1 MKYRLFAL
9 LLCLTMLLSGCSLFP
24 GLQAILSQ
32 GESKNTEPTTE
43 TATEPTDPTETTI
56 PDLPEGTRNLYT
68 YIPFAEF
75 ERDYEAYETITSF
88 SDIQYERPDAQS
100 LCDRFAGLQKLVESG
115 ATAAEVLEVYEP
127 IFKDYLHFGTMSSYA
142 YIRYTLD
149 LNDTYF
155 DGEYNWC
162 DQRSPEIEQAREKCY
177 IVMAKSAIR
186 EELEADDIFGEDFF
200 DFYDENEIYS
210 NDRVVELMQQ
220 ESDLQSEYMALQ
232 SDMTITWQGEE
243 RLINDLLPTLEYED
257 YLAAYRLY
265 YEKYNPPCADIYIQL
280 IGVRKEIAAE
290 LGYDS
295 YADFAYDYTY
305 QRDYTPEDVEVYC
318 DAIADEM
325 VGLLWH
331 AMSYSVSTK
340 SKTMDECLALFEDAV
355 KNIGGAVQMSYDV
368 MQEYDLYDVTE
379 STSKMPGSYMTYL
392 NSYELPFVY
401 ISPNGT
407 LNDFLTISHE
417 FGHFVDGYVNC
428 GGSSSIDCAEI
439 YSQGL
444 EFLALEAAD
453 LKSSEKKDLLTG
465 KFADSIMVFLAQACY
480 AEFEHRA
487 FAEENLTPERLNE
500 LYMECNDKFG
510 IGTLY
515 MGMED
520 LLAPGWIDI
529 QHFFIAPYYVIS
541 YCVSNDVA
549 LQIYMAEDADGSGLD
564 LFYRLL
570 NLPRESKLLELMELA
585 DMASPLDPERVEELA
600 DFLDENLK

>member
-9 LLCLTMLLSGCSLFP
+9 LLCLSILLSGCSLFP
-24 GLQAILSQ
+24 GLQAFLSR
-32 GESKNTEPTTE
+32 GEDHATEATTEPE
-43 TATEPTDPTETTI
+43 EPTETTI
-56 PDLPEGTRNLYT
+56 PDLPDGTRNLYT
-68 YIPFAEF
+68 YVPYTEF
-75 ERDYEAYETITSF
+75 EREYTPYETISSF

-100 LCDRFAGLQKLVESG
+100 LCDRFAELQKLVEDG
-115 ATAAEVLEVYEP
+115 ATASEVLEAYEP
-127 IFKDYLHFGTMSSYA
+127 IFEDYLHFDTMSSYA
-142 YIRYTLD
+142 YIRYTLN
-149 LNDTYF
+149 LNDSYF
-155 DGEYNWC
+155 DEEYNWC
-162 DQRSPEIEQAREKCY
+162 QERDPEIKQAQEKCY
-177 IVMAKSAIR
+177 IVMAKSDIR

-220 ESDLQSEYMALQ
+220 ESELQSQYMALQ

-243 RLINDLLPTLEYED
+243 RLVEELLATLDYED
-257 YLAAYRLY
+257 YLTAYRLY
-265 YEKYNPPCADIYIQL
+265 YEKYNPICADLYIQL

-290 LGYDS
+290 LGYES

-305 QRDYTPEDVEVYC
+305 QRDYSPEDVEAYC
-318 DAIADEM
+318 DAIAEEM
-325 VGLLWH
+325 SDLLWP
-331 AMSYSVSTK
+331 AMSYSVNSDSK
-340 SKTMDECLALFEDAV
+340 SMDECLALFADAV

-407 LNDFLTISHE
+407 LNDFLTVSHE

-453 LKSSEKKDLLTG
+453 LKYSEKKDLLTG
-465 KFADSIMVFLAQACY
+465 KFADSVMVFLGQACY

-487 FAEENLTPERLNE
+487 FAEENLTAERLNE
-500 LYMECNDKFG
+500 LYMECNNKFG
-510 IGTLY
+510 MGALY
-515 MGMED
+515 MGVED

-541 YCVSNDVA
+541 YCVSNDVS
-549 LQIYMAEDADGSGLD
+549 LQIYQAEDKDGSGLD
-564 LFYRLL
+564 LYYRLL

-585 DMASPLDPERVEELA
+585 EMASPLDPDRVKVLA
-600 DFLDENLK
+600 DFLDENLN